1 MLNRRSGSASLL
13 ILAGGLLLAGLGIL
27 FSYYFSQNA
36 NRQVEY
42 VRGVQRREL
51 GYAAMAEL
59 TADDSLT
66 ALATTEDFIFQPDGI
81 TAKVTKTVTVS
92 SDNNF
97 RLREVQVASGT
108 EKFCLTQQSF
118 IPSAAVQTRAGSYAL
133 SSAVAVSSSKVKNMN
148 GAAYSSGK
156 TFNMPKYDLTNC
168 IEYDQT
174 EINHYGLGGNI
185 NYYSKNLTLPKM
197 TYDGNAFVIVEGN
210 LTISNGAVFNGR
222 TVFLVLGTTTINANV
237 RMQDVF
243 LLSNGTVTLGS
254 GCNIT
259 GHLRTNMT
267 FDLKGNSNFVT
278 REDAGRAFNGVVF
291 IK

>member
-1 MLNRRSGSASLL
+1 MWNRRSGSASLL

-59 TADDSLT
+59 TVDDSLT

-133 SSAVAVSSSKVKNMN
+133 SSAVAVSSSKVKYMN

-267 FDLKGNSNFVT
+267 FDLKGNSNFVA